1 MMRKVISLVLTVVAV
16 SLVVAVVAMKYLVP
30 PAHVQIEALPMGDAS
45 SATNVKINETMPIEF
60 DLIDESGVPFTG
72 EDLKGKVSI
81 VNFVFRNCKTVCP
94 LVMSKT
100 RSVASDL
107 TEHYKYLRLVSITV
121 DPTNDTQEILA
132 TWKNDVAI
140 KDLEWTF
147 LTGDKSDVFTTVQQQ
162 FKQVVMD
169 NAADMDMPIAHSSYL
184 VLVDADGKIA
194 GFYDSNDNYK
204 MRDLTVATAKLT
216 SSLKSSTLNH

>member
-1 MMRKVISLVLTVVAV
+1 VKKIISFTLTFVAISLVI
-16 SLVVAVVAMKYLVP
+16 AVVAMKYIVP
-30 PAHVQIEALPMGDAS
+30 PAHVQIETVPVAGVS
-45 SATNVKINETMPIEF
+45 SSSSSDIKADSNSEIEF
-60 DLIDESGVPFTG
+60 NLVDESGTTFTG
-72 EDLKGKVSI
+72 ENLKGKVSI

-107 TEHYKYLRLVSITV
+107 TDHYKQLRLISITV
-121 DPTNDTQEILA
+121 DPTNDTQEVLTA
-132 TWKNDVAI
+132 WKKDVAI

-147 LTGDKSDVFTTVQQQ
+147 LTGDKAEVFSTIQQD
-162 FKQVVMD
+162 FKQAVMD

-194 GFYDSNDNYK
+194 GFYDSNDTYK
-204 MRDLTVATAKLT
+204 MKELTEQTAKLT
-216 SSLKSSTLNH
+216 AALKTSH

>member
-1 MMRKVISLVLTVVAV
+1 MKKIISFTLTFVAISLVI
-16 SLVVAVVAMKYLVP
+16 AVVAMKYIVP
-30 PAHVQIEALPMGDAS
+30 PAHVQIETGPVAGVS
-45 SATNVKINETMPIEF
+45 SSSSSDIKADSNSEIEF
-60 DLIDESGVPFTG
+60 NLVDESGTTFTG
-72 EDLKGKVSI
+72 ENLKGKVSI

-107 TEHYKYLRLVSITV
+107 TDHYKQLRLISITV
-121 DPTNDTQEILA
+121 DPTNDTQEVLTA
-132 TWKNDVAI
+132 WKKDVAI

-147 LTGDKSDVFTTVQQQ
+147 LTGDKAEVFSTIQQD
-162 FKQVVMD
+162 FKQAVMD

-194 GFYDSNDNYK
+194 GFYDSNDTYK
-204 MRDLTVATAKLT
+204 MKELTEQTAKLT
-216 SSLKSSTLNH
+216 AALKTSH